1 MRASFLIAPLLLL
14 GGVAAYAYPS
24 EYDTFDN
31 SLSYLA
37 RRSPGATG
45 SKAAKA
51 AGKVIKESK
60 DTGYKL
66 AAGGGA
72 VLAEEKHNQ
81 RKGGSGGGSG
91 SGSGTG
97 GTGGAEDKKAGAKPV
112 VAKDHSHISTDNV
125 VDKTQHH
132 SKRSL
137 LTPEEE
143 HYFLVARHVRRLF
156 LDKPP
161 ITFSSTDILQAE
173 ALDELEDLYYY

>member
-37 RRSPGATG
+37 RRSPGAAG

-60 DTGYKL
+60 DTGYKF
-66 AAGGGA
+66 AAGGGT
-72 VLAEEKHNQ
+72 VLAEEKYNQ
-81 RKGGSGGGSG
+81 RKGGSGGG

-112 VAKDHSHISTDNV
+112 IAKDHSHISTDNV

-143 HYFLVARHVRRLF
+143 HYFLVARH
-156 LDKPP
+156 
-161 ITFSSTDILQAE
+161 AE